1 MNGEIKLESEVGVG
15 SRFYFYLDLVK
26 SNKKEEV
33 DVKKEPEDLSKIK
46 VLLVE
51 DNDVNIMLTTKF
63 FQKWKLNYEVA
74 ENGLIALEKFREFEY
89 DLILMDLQMP
99 EMDGFTATQEIRKEN
114 MNIPIIALTAN
125 SMSEEREKSL
135 SSGFNYYITK
145 PFKPNY
151 LKEKIVFYSN
161 LNK

>member
-1 MNGEIKLESEVGVG
+1 MNSEIKLESQVGVG
-15 SRFYFYLDLVK
+15 SRFYFYLELKNTD
-26 SNKKEEV
+26 KKEEV

-63 FQKWKLNYEVA
+63 FEKWKLNYEVA
-74 ENGLIALEKFREFEY
+74 KNGLIALEKFREFEY

-125 SMSEEREKSL
+125 SMSEERENIIL
-135 SSGFNYYITK
+135 F
-145 PFKPNY
+145 
-151 LKEKIVFYSN
+151 
-161 LNK
+161 